1 MIEFYVSNEFKYLM
15 SLNQHVLEKSMN
27 LSFIPF
33 PSYAFLFPPPTKPIT
48 IQTNSTKLSINS
60 FFLFY
65 FIFILYLYGN
75 GNHDKFFVNK
85 NGKKRKM
92 KLNMF

>member
-48 IQTNSTKLSINS
+48 IQTNSTIKWLWAIK
-60 FFLFY
+60 
-65 FIFILYLYGN
+65 
-75 GNHDKFFVNK
+75 DK
-85 NGKKRKM
+85 GKV
-92 KLNMF
+92 KLNILLIRKAKQNNKRFSSVIV

>member
-1 MIEFYVSNEFKYLM
+1 MIEFYVSNEFEYLM

-85 NGKKRKM
+85 NGKKKE
-92 KLNMF
+92 K